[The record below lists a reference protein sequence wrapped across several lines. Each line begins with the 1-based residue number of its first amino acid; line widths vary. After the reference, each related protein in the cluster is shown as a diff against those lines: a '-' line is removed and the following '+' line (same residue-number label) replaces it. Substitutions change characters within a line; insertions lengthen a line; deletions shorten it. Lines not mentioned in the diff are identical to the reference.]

1 MHVEIECFKRF
12 TMLLVRY
19 TPHHNSDIQGV
30 KIVNAIE
37 QATNLKM
44 ISKIE
49 AIVYIFKS
57 KFPDIIVDLKP
68 WLKNSNTEKYQD
80 KNSIDIGLH
89 FPKINFPCQCLS
101 ILMQVRFDDD
111 FSKGSCKYIG
121 VELSGFEYSCI
132 LWRFSTIGKWQ
143 FEGNFPPTIRT
154 QQKLKRICYQ
164 IIKLFESKEENIDLC
179 ESNEEK
185 KRIE

>member
-1 MHVEIECFKRF
+1 M
-12 TMLLVRY
+12 
-19 TPHHNSDIQGV
+19 
-30 KIVNAIE
+30 NAIE

-57 KFPDIIVDLKP
+57 QFPDIVVDLKP
-68 WLKNSNTEKYQD
+68 WLKNTNTEKYKD
-80 KNSIDIGLH
+80 KNSIDIGFH
-89 FPKINFPCQCLS
+89 FPNLNFPCQCCS
-101 ILMQVRFDDD
+101 ILMQVRFDKD
-111 FSKGSCKYIG
+111 FKKGSLKPIG
-121 VELSGFEYSCI
+121 VELSGFENSYL
-132 LWRFSTIGKWQ
+132 LWRFSTIGNWQ

-185 KRIE
+185 KRRIE